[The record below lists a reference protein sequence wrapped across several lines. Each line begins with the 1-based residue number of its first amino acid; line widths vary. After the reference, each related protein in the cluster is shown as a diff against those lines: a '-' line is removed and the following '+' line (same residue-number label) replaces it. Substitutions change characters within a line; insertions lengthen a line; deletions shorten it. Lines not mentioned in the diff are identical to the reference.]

1 MTRKRDRSR
10 RHDVVLWGATGF
22 TGALVAEY
30 LVENLEATGLRLALA
45 GRSSA
50 KLESL
55 RDRLSLTLPAAADL
69 PLILADSHDRASLD
83 AMASNT
89 EVVCT
94 TVGPY
99 ALHGR
104 ELVAACVD
112 TGTDYCDLTGE
123 VQFIR
128 AMIDRH
134 HEGARSTGARIV
146 HCCGFDSIPSDL
158 GTLMLQEA
166 AIEQYGNPA
175 DRVTFVLGA
184 NRGSFSGGTVAS
196 LMNVIDEAKADRSI
210 RRIVGDPY
218 ALNPDGERHGPDG
231 RDLTGARFDRELGRW
246 TGPFVMASINT
257 RIVRRSNALAD
268 WHYGRDFRYAEV
280 TGLSSGL
287 RGRLAAGA
295 LAGGLGAFVTALSWG
310 PTRSILS
317 KTLLPSPGEGPSRE
331 TRENGFFNISL
342 HGSGTGAGGDDFKL
356 TAKVKGHKDPGYG
369 ETAKMLG
376 ESALCLALDGAHLE
390 SDGGIL
396 TPATSMGMAL
406 VNRLRRAGMV
416 FELNPLPQQT
426 H

>member
-1 MTRKRDRSR
+1 MTRQRDRSR
-10 RHDVVLWGATGF
+10 RHDVVLFGATGF

-30 LVENLEATGLRLALA
+30 LVERLPETGLRLALA

-50 KLESL
+50 KLETV
-55 RDRLSLTLPAAADL
+55 RDHLAQRFPAAADL
-69 PLILADSHDRASLD
+69 ALVLADSHDRPSLD
-83 AMASNT
+83 AIAADT

-99 ALHGR
+99 AIHGH
-104 ELVAACVD
+104 ELVAACVEA
-112 TGTDYCDLTGE
+112 GTDYCDLTGE

-134 HEGARSTGARIV
+134 HADARSTGARIV

-158 GTLMLQEA
+158 GTLTLQEA
-166 AIEQYGNPA
+166 ALDRYGNPA
-175 DRVTFVLGA
+175 DRIVFVLGP

-196 LMNVIDEAKADRSI
+196 LMNVIEEAKTSRDT

-231 RDLTGARFDRELGRW
+231 RDLAGARFDDELGRW

-268 WHYGRDFRYAEV
+268 WRYGRDFRYAEV
-280 TGLSSGL
+280 TGFPKGIK
-287 RGRLAAGA
+287 GRFAASA
-295 LAGGLGAFVTALSWG
+295 LAGGLGAFVAALSWK
-310 PTRSILS
+310 PTRSLLS
-317 KTLLPSPGEGPSRE
+317 STLLPSPGEGPDRE
-331 TRENGFFNISL
+331 ARESGFFNISL
-342 HGSGTGAGGDDFKL
+342 HGSGTGASGDDFKL

-369 ETAKMLG
+369 ETAKMFG
-376 ESALCLALDGAHLE
+376 ESALCLALDGAELA

-396 TPATSMGMAL
+396 TPATAMGMTL
-406 VNRLRRAGMV
+406 VDRLRRAGMV
-416 FELNPLPQQT
+416 FEVE
-426 H
+426 